1 MSNQE
6 PNETGTKQVGEVET
20 TKKHASD
27 RFSTVGWALFFIW
40 VGIAF
45 LAGFHIGVGL
55 LGVGVITLGVQV
67 ARRQANLK
75 LEGFWVV
82 IGLLFLLGGLWELS
96 EPTLPLLPILLIVA
110 GLLLL
115 ISLSRRRHP
124 VRK

>member
-6 PNETGTKQVGEVET
+6 LNEESTKQVEKPET
-20 TKKHASD
+20 TEKHAPD
-27 RFSTVGWALFFIW
+27 KFGTVGWALFFIW

-55 LGVGVITLGVQV
+55 LGIGVITLGVQI
-67 ARRQANLK
+67 ARKQANLQ

-82 IGLLFLLGGLWELS
+82 IGLLFLLGGLWELF

-124 VRK
+124 VR